1 MECITHSEDFRRGNN
16 LHSSPV
22 LTRLAMHTIPLLT
35 AGSISI
41 IKGLRTGFAKTKH
54 SWLLVRGAFA
64 IAIIA
69 SVIAIISATML
80 PNDLIALKIEPP
92 VINSSLQPN
101 VDTRLEVQ
109 IAQM

>member
-1 MECITHSEDFRRGNN
+1 
-16 LHSSPV
+16 
-22 LTRLAMHTIPLLT
+22 MHTIPLLT

-109 IAQM
+109 MAQM